1 MSDSGPEPNQ
11 RPRFIAG
18 AVCPQCQAEDRMVI
32 DAAQDVRR
40 CVVCDFTESRPAGQV
55 VPPPTRVTRA
65 VARRVE
71 AAADPIKI
79 LDS

>member
-1 MSDSGPEPNQ
+1 
-11 RPRFIAG
+11 
-18 AVCPQCQAEDRMVI
+18 MVI
-32 DAAQDVRR
+32 DAGQDVRR
-40 CVVCDFTESRPAGQV
+40 CVVCDFTESRPAGQL